1 MKRQIDVSPATF
13 ALGAG
18 LVVAVLVIVVL
29 ATVMLT
35 GGGDASAPPQSAPPS
50 TTSTTPAT
58 ATPSAS
64 ATPTTAAT
72 ETAATESPALTATPL
87 PPTQAAAPAPAVIIV
102 QVTPTL
108 RPPAPPPTLVPPAA
122 TATPQSAVSPSG
134 DYINVVSKNISGVSA
149 ASVTVDYN
157 AIVRQGGQFYI
168 SATAWRTGT
177 GSLWCDSTAVF
188 AKPGLGTVTISFP
201 WVRQA
206 PGCSPETFS
215 SIYACLAFDGKETVC
230 VNVYK

>member
-1 MKRQIDVSPATF
+1 MKRQLTLSPATL

-18 LVVAVLVIVVL
+18 LAVAVLVIAVL
-29 ATVMLT
+29 VTVILT
-35 GGGDASAPPQSAPPS
+35 RGGGDASAPAQAAS
-50 TTSTTPAT
+50 AT
-58 ATPSAS
+58 ATTTTPPTAVPSAS
-64 ATPTTAAT
+64 VSPTPAAT
-72 ETAATESPALTATPL
+72 ETPVPTATPL

-102 QVTPTL
+102 QATAT
-108 RPPAPPPTLVPPAA
+108 RAPPTPVPPAA

>member
-1 MKRQIDVSPATF
+1 MKRQLVVSPATL

-18 LVVAVLVIVVL
+18 LAVAVLVIAVL
-29 ATVMLT
+29 ATVILT
-35 GGGDASAPPQSAPPS
+35 RGGGDASAPAQAAS
-50 TTSTTPAT
+50 AT
-58 ATPSAS
+58 ATTTTPPTAVPSAS
-64 ATPTTAAT
+64 VSPTTAAT
-72 ETAATESPALTATPL
+72 ETPVPTATPL